1 MNSYSAVN
9 SYASVKVHSGVESA
23 SPHRLIQMLFE
34 GALERI
40 AQAKGAIS
48 QKQFARKGE
57 LISKA
62 AAIVGGLQGD
72 GWQGA
77 KVGLLGHVGSLG
89 CRESQILGLRV
100 SDARPG
106 GIGLI
111 EMRGHVLQPLLLNIL
126 VEVQVQAAIDDA
138 LDMAFQVGPLSRALA
153 DQPDDIRIRA
163 AVAVRVSIGA
173 WSAGATE

>member
-62 AAIVGGLQGD
+62 AAIVGGLQGSLND
-72 GWQGA
+72 NEGGA
-77 KVGLLGHVGSLG
+77 LAANLDSLYDYIIRRLTQANYENSIEQLDECSRLLGEIKSAWDAIGST
-89 CRESQILGLRV
+89 I
-100 SDARPG
+100 
-106 GIGLI
+106 
-111 EMRGHVLQPLLLNIL
+111 
-126 VEVQVQAAIDDA
+126 
-138 LDMAFQVGPLSRALA
+138 
-153 DQPDDIRIRA
+153 
-163 AVAVRVSIGA
+163 
-173 WSAGATE
+173 

>member
-62 AAIVGGLQGD
+62 AAIVGGLQG
-72 GWQGA
+72 
-77 KVGLLGHVGSLG
+77 SLNDN
-89 CRESQILGLRV
+89 E
-100 SDARPG
+100 G
-106 GIGLI
+106 G
-111 EMRGHVLQPLLLNIL
+111 
-126 VEVQVQAAIDDA
+126 
-138 LDMAFQVGPLSRALA
+138 ALA
-153 DQPDDIRIRA
+153 ANLDSLYDYIIRRLTQA
-163 AVAVRVSIGA
+163 NYENSIEQLDECSRLLSEIKSA
-173 WSAGATE
+173 WDAIGSTI